1 MLDRSAITDALR
13 ARVRKELPE
22 VKEIGDAGLAAKV
35 VEAWALA
42 LASSS
47 FGAIAEIE
55 PSGNPGVNTLKRGS
69 QTDHIRGVTRMALAL
84 AEQLQAQLPD
94 LRVDRDLLI
103 AGALC
108 HDVGKPW
115 EFDPENRRRW
125 EADPRAAGLPAIRH
139 PAFGVHVCLTVG
151 LPEEVAHCAAAHSGE
166 GELLVRSLENTI
178 IHHADYAFWGM
189 ARAGGLLVPESIAE
203 LKVRH

>member
-1 MLDRSAITDALR
+1 MLDRSAVTEELR

-22 VKEIGDAGLAAKV
+22 VEEIRDLELAAKV

-42 LASSS
+42 LTSSS
-47 FGAIAEIE
+47 FRAIAEIE

-69 QTDHIRGVTRMALAL
+69 QTDHIRGVTRMALAV
-84 AEQLQAQLPD
+84 AERLQAQLPD
-94 LRVDRDLLI
+94 LRIDRDILI
-103 AGALC
+103 ASALC

-115 EFDPENRRRW
+115 EFDPANRRRW
-125 EADPRAAGLPAIRH
+125 EADPRAAGLPSIRH

-151 LPEEVAHCAAAHSGE
+151 LPEQVAHCAAAHSGE

-178 IHHADYAFWGM
+178 VHHADYAFWGIC
-189 ARAGGLLVPESIAE
+189 RAGDLLVPESIAE

>member
-1 MLDRSAITDALR
+1 MLNRDAVTDELR
-13 ARVRKELPE
+13 ARVRAELPE
-22 VKEIGDAGLAAKV
+22 VEEIRDAGLAAKV

-47 FGAIAEIE
+47 FGAIADIE
-55 PSGNPGVNTLKRGS
+55 PSGNPGVNTLKHGS
-69 QTDHIRGVTRMALAL
+69 QNDHIRGVTRMAMAL
-84 AEQLQAQLPD
+84 ADQLGAQLPD
-94 LRVDRDLLI
+94 LRIDRDIVI
-103 AGALC
+103 AGGLC

-125 EADPRAAGLPAIRH
+125 EGAPHRAGLPSIRH
-139 PAFGVHVCLTVG
+139 PAFGVHLCLTVG

-178 IHHADYAFWGM
+178 VHHADYAFW
-189 ARAGGLLVPESIAE
+189 AICRAGDLLMPESIAE

>member
-1 MLDRSAITDALR
+1 MLDPAQVTDELR
-13 ARVRKELPE
+13 ARVRAELPE
-22 VKEIGDAGLAAKV
+22 IGEIRDPELGARV

-47 FGAIAEIE
+47 FAAIAEIE
-55 PSGNPGVNTLKRGS
+55 PSGNPGVNTLKRGR

-84 AEQLQAQLPD
+84 AEQLQAQLEG
-94 LRVDRDLLI
+94 LVIDRDILI

-115 EFDPENRRRW
+115 EFDPANRKRW
-125 EADPRAAGLPAIRH
+125 QAAPRKAGLPSIRH
-139 PAFGVHVCLTVG
+139 PAFGVHICLTVG
-151 LPEEVAHCAAAHSGE
+151 LPEAVAHCAAAHSGE

-178 IHHADYAFWGM
+178 IHHADYAFWGIC
-189 ARAGGLLVPESIAE
+189 RAGDLLVPESIAE